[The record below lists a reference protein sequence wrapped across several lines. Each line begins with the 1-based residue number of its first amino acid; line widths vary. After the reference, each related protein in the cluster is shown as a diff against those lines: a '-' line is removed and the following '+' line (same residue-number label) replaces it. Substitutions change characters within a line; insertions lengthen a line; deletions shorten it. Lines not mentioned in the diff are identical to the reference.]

1 MRFINWRSEGV
12 IYLFILWKICLL
24 VLAVLP
30 IPSGDAFFYDG
41 PVVNYLLT
49 GHYCNPSLASVLPI
63 SGADVFCAY
72 PPFYQL
78 VLTGWMSVFGISA
91 LSAVTFHV
99 VLVVAFA
106 LVVLAVFNLLKLPAY
121 CANIGG
127 LFLFCL
133 TSHDRPDT
141 LAQLLALT
149 SIYFTLRERNFLAVL
164 FLLLT
169 FCTSLQIGGVY
180 LFWIGSLSLMHYWLN
195 KKKPPIKEAALLA
208 SSLAGLVC
216 LVKFG
221 YPHLWA
227 GFQEHVAV
235 TPAITSLRLPQMDNL
250 LRVDRVSPG
259 ILLSAFFL
267 VILFLQKKLTISA
280 ATKSPEFLVAVS
292 GTAASLTLISSSL
305 VLFTPSNIHMVGYMQ
320 PIIVGCFLSTFSHIL
335 RGNSDQT
342 HLVTEGNLS
351 SRVSGRLPVC
361 YITLYLLAAVL
372 VSLRAIGMTL
382 WGLACASDLSYAD
395 AVKIVRK
402 EIDEMPPKSV
412 VVVSSPFFYETARR
426 SELILI
432 HADWLGLTNGKV
444 ENPSCDKIVELK
456 PAKLLLVTFDR
467 YRRYDEVIKQLRI
480 RPEIHSLSV
489 INVAN
494 RPPPD
499 SFPIIRRLFQNVS
512 WSPVIVNII
521 WNKQND

>member
-12 IYLFILWKICLL
+12 IYLFIIWKICL
-24 VLAVLP
+24 VIFATLP

-49 GHYCNPSLASVLPI
+49 EHYCNPSLAGVLPI
-63 SGADVFCAY
+63 SGNEVFCAY

-78 VLTGWMSVFGISA
+78 ILFGWMRVGGTSA
-91 LSAVTFHV
+91 SSAVTFHT
-99 VLVVAFA
+99 A
-106 LVVLAVFNLLKLPAY
+106 LVVLFAVAVLLIFRRLKIPAF

-141 LAQLLALT
+141 LAQLMAVTSLYFVLCDRNNLAT
-149 SIYFTLRERNFLAVL
+149 L

-169 FCTSLQIGGVY
+169 FSTSLQIGGVY
-180 LFWIGSLSLMHYWLN
+180 LFWIGLLSLMRCLLNN
-195 KKKPPIKEAALLA
+195 KKLPVKEGALLVI
-208 SSLAGLVC
+208 SIVGLVG

-235 TPAITSLRLPQMDNL
+235 TPAVTGLRLPHMDNL

-259 ILLSAFFL
+259 VLLSASFL
-267 VILFLQKKLTISA
+267 VVLFLRRKLTLSDA
-280 ATKSPEFLVAVS
+280 AKHLELP
-292 GTAASLTLISSSL
+292 TAASGIAAALVLIVSSL

-320 PIIVGCFLSTFSHIL
+320 PIIVGCFLSAFSQSLSAHT
-335 RGNSDQT
+335 DQKPRLT
-342 HLVTEGNLS
+342 TS
-351 SRVSGRLPVC
+351 SLIPKTLGRLPFLYVC
-361 YITLYLLAAVL
+361 VYLLAALL
-372 VSLRAIGMTL
+372 VASRAIGMTF
-382 WGLACASDLSYAD
+382 WGFACASDLGYED

-402 EIDEMPPKSV
+402 EIDELPSGST
-412 VVVSSPFFYETARR
+412 VVVSSPFCYETARC
-426 SELILI
+426 SKVKLI

-456 PAKLLLVTFDR
+456 PAKLLLVSFDR
-467 YRRYDEVIKQLRI
+467 YRRYDEVINQLFT
-480 RPEIHSLSV
+480 RPEIQS
-489 INVAN
+489 ITIITTAN

-499 SFPIIRRLFQNVS
+499 AYLFIRRLFQNVS
-512 WSPVIVNII
+512 WSPVIVNIV